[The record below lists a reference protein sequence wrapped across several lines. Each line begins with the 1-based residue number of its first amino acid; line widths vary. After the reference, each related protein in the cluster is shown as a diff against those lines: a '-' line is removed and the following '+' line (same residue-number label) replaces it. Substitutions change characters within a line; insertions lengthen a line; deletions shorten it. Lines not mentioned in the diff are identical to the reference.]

1 MIFKFLSK
9 EVLEAAADRTRLEA
23 YGAGVEDRYPLSVD
37 NIAEFYLEYDLFYGA
52 DLPARVDGSTDPAA
66 RLISVGQHVLHDG
79 RRRFTVAHEIG
90 HIVLHLPAL
99 TAQASHQAALFT
111 VPQAPVQDER
121 LEFQANYF
129 AAALLM
135 PRAPLTTA
143 FGGQVA
149 QQEYVP
155 ADEVAHYFGVSI
167 QAAALRMKQLGLMR
181 ATSPG
186 EPLDFKAY
194 S

>member
-1 MIFKFLSK
+1 MTLKFIPK
-9 EVLEAAADRTRLEA
+9 EVLEATADHTRLKA

-37 NIAEFYLEYDLFYGA
+37 DIAEFYLGYDLYYGA

-66 RLISVGQHVLHDG
+66 KLISVGKHVSHDG
-79 RRRFTVAHEIG
+79 RQRFTVAHEVG
-90 HIVLHLPAL
+90 HIVLHLPVL
-99 TAQASHQAALFT
+99 TAQASHQTALFA
-111 VPQAPVQDER
+111 VPQTPIQDER

>member
-1 MIFKFLSK
+1 MIWKFIPK
-9 EVLEAAADRTRLEA
+9 ESLESTADNTRYEA
-23 YGAGVEDRYPLSVD
+23 YRAGVENRYPLSVD
-37 NIAEFYLEYDLFYGA
+37 DVAEFYLGYDLFYGA
-52 DLPARVDGSTDPAA
+52 NLPGRVDGSSDPVA
-66 RLISVGQHVLHDG
+66 RLISVGDHVSHDG

-135 PRAPLTTA
+135 PRAPFGAVFGERTA
-143 FGGQVA
+143 LA
-149 QQEYVP
+149 DYVG
-155 ADEVAHYFGVSI
+155 ADEAAHYFGVSV
-167 QAAALRMKQLGLMR
+167 QAATFRMRQLGLIR
-181 ATSPG
+181 DTSPG
-186 EPLDFKAY
+186 EPLDF
-194 S
+194 